1 MGEKLYLDVIPKIR
15 VYEKKLFDN
24 VKYNRMIELE
34 NEQEVF
40 KFLSE
45 SSYSENISQEI
56 TISNY
61 EKVFSAE
68 FQNLFK
74 NLKNVFDDESLINI
88 FLKKYVYNNL
98 KLMIKAKFLNIDL
111 GDVLFEID
119 GFDNE
124 HVFSSIK
131 NDDFKALPNEI
142 SKLVSLVCK
151 DFEEHKNPQNIDVI
165 IDKEMFERLIED
177 AKKIGD
183 NFLIR
188 YIENLIDVFNVKTLF
203 RAKNLNLDKKFF
215 DKVIAYGGN
224 IPVGRLKSMFVEPR
238 ESLINDFST
247 FTIYKYIKEGID
259 VYSNNGTLSVLD
271 KQLDDYTMDFLKSA
285 KIITTGLAPIIGYIN
300 AKENEIKNMRIIL
313 VGKINKVDSDSI
325 KRRLREN
332 YV

>member
-1 MGEKLYLDVIPKIR
+1 MSEKLYLDVIPKIR

-24 VKYNRMIELE
+24 IKYNRMIELE

-56 TISNY
+56 TVHNY
-61 EKVFSAE
+61 EKVFLEE
-68 FQNLFK
+68 FRKLFR
-74 NLKNVFDDESLINI
+74 NLKNVFDDESLMNI
-88 FLKKYVYNNL
+88 FLKKYIYNNI
-98 KLMIKAKFLNIDL
+98 KLMIKAKFLNVDL

-131 NDDFKALPNEI
+131 NDNFNALPNEL

-151 DFEEHKNPQNIDVI
+151 DFEEHKNPQNVDII
-165 IDKEMFERLIED
+165 IDKEMFESLIED

-183 NFLIR
+183 SFLIK
-188 YIENLIDVFNVKTLF
+188 YIENLN
-203 RAKNLNLDKKFF
+203 KNIF

-224 IPVGRLKSMFVEPR
+224 IPVARLKYMFVEPK
-238 ESLINDFST
+238 ESLINNFSN
-247 FTIYKYIKEGID
+247 FVIYKYIKDGID
-259 VYSNNGTLSVLD
+259 IYLNNGVLSTLD

>member
-1 MGEKLYLDVIPKIR
+1 MSEKLYLDVIPKIR

-24 VKYNRMIELE
+24 IKYNRMIELE

-56 TISNY
+56 TVHNY
-61 EKVFSAE
+61 EKVFLEE
-68 FQNLFK
+68 FRKLFR
-74 NLKNVFDDESLINI
+74 NLKNVFDDESLMNI
-88 FLKKYVYNNL
+88 FLKKYIYNNI
-98 KLMIKAKFLNIDL
+98 KLMIKAKFLNVDL

-131 NDDFKALPNEI
+131 NDNFNALPNEL

-151 DFEEHKNPQNIDVI
+151 DFEEHKNPQNVDII
-165 IDKEMFERLIED
+165 IDKEMFESLIED

-183 NFLIR
+183 SFLIK

-203 RAKNLNLDKKFF
+203 RAKKLNLNKNIF

-224 IPVGRLKSMFVEPR
+224 IPVARLKYMFVEPK
-238 ESLINDFST
+238 ESLINNFSN
-247 FTIYKYIKEGID
+247 FVIYKYIKDGID
-259 VYSNNGTLSVLD
+259 IYLNNGVLSTLD

-285 KIITTGLAPIIGYIN
+285 KL
-300 AKENEIKNMRIIL
+300 KL
-313 VGKINKVDSDSI
+313 NK
-325 KRRLREN
+325 KYEN
-332 YV
+332 YFSWQN